1 LSTTFVPSDAN
12 LENYFTE
19 DSHFRQL
26 YPLSFQKLDTL
37 HWSPLRVID
46 RAVKFLVN
54 KPNAKILDIGSGSGK
69 FCLAGSYLKPFAF
82 FSGVEQREDLL
93 EYAQTVRK
101 KLGRSNVD
109 FVHKNFTQ
117 IDFTEYDNFYFYNS
131 FFENIEGTDKIDDSI
146 AYSVEL
152 YDYYN
157 LRLKTKLDGMPAGT
171 RIVTYKTLDQEIPDS
186 YRSVT
191 TEMENQ
197 LKFWIKNKEHCVSTG
212 QSLNLKSG

>member
-1 LSTTFVPSDAN
+1 
-12 LENYFTE
+12 
-19 DSHFRQL
+19 
-26 YPLSFQKLDTL
+26 LSFQKLDTL
-37 HWSPLRVID
+37 HWSPLRVIN
-46 RAVKFLVN
+46 RAVKFLAN

-69 FCLAGSYLKPFAF
+69 FCLAGAHFKPLAF
-82 FSGVEQREDLL
+82 FFGVEQREELV
-93 EYAQTVRK
+93 EYAQTARK
-101 KLGRSNVD
+101 KLGRLNVD

-117 IDFTEYDNFYFYNS
+117 IDFTDYDNFYFYNS

-157 LRLKTKLDGMPAGT
+157 LRLKSKLGGMPAGT

-186 YRSVT
+186 YRLVT

-197 LKFWIKNKEHCVSTG
+197 LKFWIKK
-212 QSLNLKSG
+212 